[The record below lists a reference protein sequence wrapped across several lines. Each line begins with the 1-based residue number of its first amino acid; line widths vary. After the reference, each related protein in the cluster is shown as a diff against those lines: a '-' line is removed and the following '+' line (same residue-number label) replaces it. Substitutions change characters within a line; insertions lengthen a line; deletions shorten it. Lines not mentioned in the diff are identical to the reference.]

1 MAVRALNA
9 FCWLNL
15 LKNIY
20 RFRIIRTILWMI
32 PTFLSHQS
40 VSGFKEHFNSFVTKI
55 ELRDDGKQSVVTYLS
70 GRTETINNS
79 EFQPS
84 PQKDLRS
91 NLEKLG
97 LIGMEL
103 FPLRIGNRA
112 LMIDKRGR
120 IE

>member
-1 MAVRALNA
+1 
-9 FCWLNL
+9 
-15 LKNIY
+15 
-20 RFRIIRTILWMI
+20 
-32 PTFLSHQS
+32 
-40 VSGFKEHFNSFVTKI
+40 
-55 ELRDDGKQSVVTYLS
+55 VVTYLS
-70 GRTETINNS
+70 GRTETVKNT

-84 PQKDLRS
+84 PQKDLRT

-97 LIGMEL
+97 LVGMEL